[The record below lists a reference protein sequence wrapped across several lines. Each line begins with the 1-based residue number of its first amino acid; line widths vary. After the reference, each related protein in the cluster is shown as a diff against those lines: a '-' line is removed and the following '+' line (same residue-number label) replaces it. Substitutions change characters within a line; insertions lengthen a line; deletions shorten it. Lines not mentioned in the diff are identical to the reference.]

1 LELKVRF
8 QAYVFTNRAQKPRS
22 KRILNRRT
30 MIADPWSSIIAA
42 KRMKK
47 KEEENPQW

>member
-1 LELKVRF
+1 
-8 QAYVFTNRAQKPRS
+8 
-22 KRILNRRT
+22 